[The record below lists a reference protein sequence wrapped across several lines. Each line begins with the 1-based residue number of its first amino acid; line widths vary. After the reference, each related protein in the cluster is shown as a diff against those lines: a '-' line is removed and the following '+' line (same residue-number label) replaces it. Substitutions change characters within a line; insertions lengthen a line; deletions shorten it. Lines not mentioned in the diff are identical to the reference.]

1 MNSPI
6 LNSPYF
12 EPNRHFK
19 ADERGLTQEIIES
32 RRPSSFYIPVPRAKT
47 KQQKLDFNTSE
58 GAFGNELQKENE
70 FINKIRAKIKPWRE
84 NGYNGITKTSR
95 DLLMYWRDENREN
108 KLFFCQIEAL
118 ETLMYVNEV
127 AEKSG
132 DSWIISEL
140 KKAADEANPGL
151 YRLAFKMAT
160 GSGKTVVMAMIIAY
174 NTLNKIRYPQDTRF
188 TDTFAIITPGITI
201 RDRLNVLLPND
212 PKNYYLQRDIVSYQD
227 FELLQQAIVFIT
239 NFHQLE
245 QRQNPRFQVGSV
257 MKAAG
262 LLKEEAVKESPSAMV
277 KRAFKSIINKQRI
290 LVINDEAHHCYRE
303 KPNTEKYS
311 GEDRK
316 EADENNQAA
325 RVWLSGLDALSQKIA
340 VNAIIDL
347 SATPYFLRGS
357 GYQEGT
363 MFPWTIYDFSLLD
376 ALECGVVKIPRLPV
390 ESDNVIKDEIPEFR
404 NLWMHISEDL
414 PKKGLKTGGKDYLKA
429 NVLPTK
435 LQEALESLYGN
446 YEKKYYKRYLEE
458 KANNKNVMPPVMII
472 VCNNTSVSELV
483 YRWIAGF
490 ERETPSG
497 KIIIEKGNLEIFR
510 NEDGVNFYDKPN
522 TLIIDSRQ
530 LESGEKIDDNFKK
543 IFATEI
549 DDFHKEYKKRFP
561 GREEPSDEELLREV
575 MNTVG
580 KPGKLGENIKCVV
593 SVSMLTEGWDV
604 NTVTH
609 VLGIRAFST
618 QLLCE
623 QVVGRALRRVD
634 YDVDET
640 TGLLSEEYAEVY
652 GVPFSFLKATG
663 DTQPKPPKVIHRV
676 YALPE
681 REQYEIT
688 FPRIEGYRYELNE
701 TKLAATFTSESK
713 TIIENEPTEVTL
725 GGVIGQEEMETLDKI
740 KERRDGEVIMR
751 LTKGLLKCY
760 YTDAEGSEKYWLT
773 PQLRKIAEEY
783 VKNYVVL
790 KDRMVIGYLSV
801 GEYFQGALT
810 KIQQAIVKNNIET
823 VKEKQLL
830 PILAPYD
837 PVGSTRYVDF
847 LTTKEV
853 RETVKSHINYV
864 VADTEEW
871 EQGVAKKL
879 EQMPE
884 VLAYVKNQNLGFTIP
899 YEHQGVTH
907 HYVTD
912 FIAVLEM
919 PDKSKLNLLI
929 EVTGKKDEKKKMKV
943 KTTRDL
949 WIPAINNIGKYGK
962 WDILEIQDIHETQNL
977 IRAGMEKGFA
987 KLYTEN
993 IINQEPLW
1001 QKEK

>member
-1 MNSPI
+1 MKSPI

-12 EPNRHFK
+12 EPNRHFN
-19 ADERGLTQEIIES
+19 ADEHGLTEEIIES
-32 RRPSSFYIPVPRAKT
+32 RRLSSFYIPIPRAKT
-47 KQQKLDFNTSE
+47 KQRKMEFNTSE
-58 GAFGNELQKENE
+58 GAFGSELQKENE
-70 FINKIRAKIKPWRE
+70 FINKVRAKINDWRKIS
-84 NGYNGITKTSR
+84 YPGITKTSR
-95 DLLMYWRDENREN
+95 DLLSYWRDDTRDN

-118 ETLMYVNEV
+118 ETLIYINEV
-127 AEKSG
+127 AEKTG
-132 DSWIISEL
+132 ESWIISEL
-140 KKAADEANPGL
+140 KKASTEANPGL

-174 NTLNKIRYPQDTRF
+174 HTLNKIRYPQDTRF

-201 RDRLNVLLPND
+201 RDRLNVLRPNE
-212 PKNYYLQRDIVSYQD
+212 PNNYYLQRDIVSYQD
-227 FELLQQAIVFIT
+227 RDLLQQANVFIT

-245 QRQNPRFQVGSV
+245 QRQNPRFQVGAV

-262 LLKEEAVKESPSAMV
+262 LLKDAAVKESPSAMV
-277 KRAFKSIINKQRI
+277 NRAFKSILSKPRV
-290 LVINDEAHHCYRE
+290 LVMNDEAHHCYRE
-303 KPNTEKYS
+303 KPTDEKLF

-316 EADENNQAA
+316 ESDENNKAA
-325 RVWLSGLDALSQKIA
+325 RVWLTGLEALSKKMSINA
-340 VNAIIDL
+340 VIDL
-347 SATPYFLRGS
+347 SATPYFLNGS

-363 MFPWTIYDFSLLD
+363 LFPWTAYDFSLLD

-390 ESDNVIKDEIPEFR
+390 ESDTVSKDDIPEFR
-404 NLWMHISEDL
+404 NLWLHVSDDL
-414 PKKGLKTGGKDYLKA
+414 PKKGLKTGGKDYLSA

-446 YEKKYYKRYLEE
+446 YEKKYYQRYLEA
-458 KANNKNVMPPVMII
+458 KRGNQNVMPPVMVV
-472 VCNNTSVSELV
+472 VCNNTAVSELV

-497 KIIIEKGNLEIFR
+497 KISIEKGNLEVFR
-510 NEDGVNFYDKPN
+510 NEDGIQFYDKPN

-530 LESGEKIDDNFKK
+530 LESGEKIDANFKK
-543 IFATEI
+543 IFAAEI
-549 DDFHKEYKKRFP
+549 KDFHKEYKRRFP
-561 GREEPSDEELLREV
+561 GRDEPTDEELLREV

-609 VLGIRAFST
+609 ILGIRAFST

-634 YDVDET
+634 YNIDKSTGHLSDGH
-640 TGLLSEEYAEVY
+640 GLLSEEYAEIY
-652 GVPFSFLKATG
+652 GVPFNFLKVSG
-663 DTQPKPPKVIHRV
+663 DTKTTSPKVIYRV
-676 YALPE
+676 HALPE

-688 FPRIEGYRYELNE
+688 YPRVEGYHYELNE
-701 TKLAATFTSESK
+701 TKLAAKFSEESK

-725 GGVIGQEEMETLDKI
+725 AGVIGEETLETLEKI
-740 KERRDGEVIMR
+740 KERREGEVIMR
-751 LTKGLLKCY
+751 LSKVLLKRY
-760 YTDAEGSEKYWLT
+760 YTNAEGDEKYWLF
-773 PQLRKIAEEY
+773 PQLQKIAEEY
-783 VKNYVVL
+783 VKKYIVL
-790 KDRMVIGYLSV
+790 KDRMVIGYLTI
-801 GEYFQGALT
+801 GEYFSGALT
-810 KIQQAIVKNNIET
+810 KIQQAIISENLEHQKD
-823 VKEKQLL
+823 KQLL

-837 PVGSTRYVDF
+837 TLGSTRYVDF

-884 VLAYVKNQNLGFTIP
+884 VLAYVKNQNMGFTIP
-899 YEHQGVTH
+899 YEHQGVAH
-907 HYVTD
+907 HYMPD
-912 FIAVLEM
+912 FIVVLEM

-929 EVTGKKDEKKKMKV
+929 EVTGKKDDKKKMKV
-943 KTTRDL
+943 KTARDF
-949 WIPAINNIGKYGK
+949 WVPAVNNFGKYGK
-962 WDILEIQDIHETQNL
+962 WAILEVQDIHETQNL
-977 IRAGMEKGFA
+977 IRAGIGRSFDNLLPGNLFNEK
-987 KLYTEN
+987 
-993 IINQEPLW
+993 
-1001 QKEK
+1001 